1 MGTTVIQANQEIRTA
16 HGLASEAAIASVAAP
31 PAITAVKVDEVS
43 FPGDK
48 TMGISISSRSI
59 TVTARYASDDLS
71 NRCQRLLISC
81 DKRDPE
87 LVFVTLG
94 TDATRPRYHRGFAI

>member
-1 MGTTVIQANQEIRTA
+1 ANQEIRTA

-48 TMGISISSRSI
+48 TMGISISNRSI

-71 NRCQRLLISC
+71 NRCQRLLISG
-81 DKRDPE
+81 DKRDS
-87 LVFVTLG
+87 
-94 TDATRPRYHRGFAI
+94 